1 MALIDVGSRAPT
13 FELPDQQGDVQR
25 LADHVGRPV
34 VLYFYPKDDTTG
46 CTAEACAFRDSLPHF
61 QTAGAVVF
69 GVSPDSVASHR
80 AFIDKYKLTFPLL
93 SDEPAQGDSP
103 EVCQAYG
110 VWQEKSMYGRTYM
123 GVVRTTYLIDP
134 QGLVARRWDKVS
146 VEGHAQDV
154 LTSLQALAQ
163 GQPLPPQDAPAAKKP
178 APKKAAAKKAA
189 SKPAPAS
196 KPAAKASAK
205 PSKKTAKKPT
215 AKPAAKKASKKATK
229 KATPKSTPKSTKK
242 TTKKSA
248 RR

>member
-1 MALIDVGSRAPT
+1 MALIDVGSRAPA
-13 FELPDQQGDVQR
+13 FELPDQNGDVQR

-46 CTAEACAFRDSLPHF
+46 CTAEACAFRDALPHF
-61 QTAGAVVF
+61 QSAGAAVF

-103 EVCQAYG
+103 EVCNAYG
-110 VWQEKSMYGRTYM
+110 VWQEKSMYGRAYM
-123 GVVRTTYLIDP
+123 GVVRTTYLIDA

-154 LTSLQALAQ
+154 LNSLQALAA

-178 APKKAAAKKAA
+178 APKKATKKATKKAA

-205 PSKKTAKKPT
+205 PAKKAT
-215 AKPAAKKASKKATK
+215 KKPAKKASKNTTKKASKKATK
-229 KATPKSTPKSTKK
+229 KA
-242 TTKKSA
+242 A

>member
-34 VLYFYPKDDTTG
+34 VLYFYPKDDTSG

-61 QTAGAVVF
+61 QSANAVVF

-103 EVCQAYG
+103 EVCNAYG
-110 VWQEKSMYGRTYM
+110 VWQEKSMYGRAYM

-154 LTSLQALAQ
+154 LNSLQALAA
-163 GQPLPPQDAPAAKKP
+163 GQPLPAQDAPATKKSSPKKP
-178 APKKAAAKKAA
+178 AAKKAA
-189 SKPAPAS
+189 TKTASKPTPAS
-196 KPAAKASAK
+196 KPPAKKSAQK
-205 PSKKTAKKPT
+205 SDKKVSKKAAKKPT
-215 AKPAAKKASKKATK
+215 AKPAAKKASKKPA
-229 KATPKSTPKSTKK
+229 
-242 TTKKSA
+242 KKSA

>member
-1 MALIDVGSRAPT
+1 MALIDVGSRAPA
-13 FELPDQQGDVQR
+13 FELPDQNGDVQR
-25 LADHVGRPV
+25 LADHQGRPV

-61 QTAGAVVF
+61 QSANAVVF

-103 EVCQAYG
+103 EVCNAYG

-163 GQPLPPQDAPAAKKP
+163 GQPLPPQDSPAAKKP
-178 APKKAAAKKAA
+178 AAKKAATKTASKPVPASKPPAKKAAKKA
-189 SKPAPAS
+189 
-196 KPAAKASAK
+196 
-205 PSKKTAKKPT
+205 T
-215 AKPAAKKASKKATK
+215 AKPASKKPARKASKKTTQK
-229 KATPKSTPKSTKK
+229 TTKK
-242 TTKKSA
+242 TTKKTSKKSA